1 MKSRLSLPTLPPAP
15 RLSLTDTDRLLDAK
29 KRSIEVEKLE
39 KYILGKKSVE
49 LEIEF
54 GIPRSQLCRAVSK
67 LKKEDTN
74 KNGKIEYSE
83 WVTFYHK
90 HIRDARALF
99 PAFQVLLYQ
108 PQYSC
113 NPPAIIILMFSILQ
127 VIFYIWHSHYISGLV
142 ADPVLASQAPVCSV
156 LIYNPARR

>member
-1 MKSRLSLPTLPPAP
+1 M
-15 RLSLTDTDRLLDAK
+15 
-29 KRSIEVEKLE
+29 
-39 KYILGKKSVE
+39 
-49 LEIEF
+49 
-54 GIPRSQLCRAVSK
+54 SK

-74 KNGKIEYSE
+74 KNGKIGRLPVSSVSSDRVCAEYSE

-127 VIFYIWHSHYISGLV
+127 VISMQLSAAL
-142 ADPVLASQAPVCSV
+142 
-156 LIYNPARR
+156 

>member
-1 MKSRLSLPTLPPAP
+1 MCA
-15 RLSLTDTDRLLDAK
+15 
-29 KRSIEVEKLE
+29 
-39 KYILGKKSVE
+39 
-49 LEIEF
+49 
-54 GIPRSQLCRAVSK
+54 
-67 LKKEDTN
+67 
-74 KNGKIEYSE
+74 EYSE

-127 VIFYIWHSHYISGLV
+127 VGHDF
-142 ADPVLASQAPVCSV
+142 
-156 LIYNPARR
+156 LITRK

>member
-1 MKSRLSLPTLPPAP
+1 M
-15 RLSLTDTDRLLDAK
+15 
-29 KRSIEVEKLE
+29 
-39 KYILGKKSVE
+39 
-49 LEIEF
+49 
-54 GIPRSQLCRAVSK
+54 SK

-74 KNGKIEYSE
+74 KNGKIGRLSASSVSSDRVCAEYSE

-127 VIFYIWHSHYISGLV
+127 VISMQLSAAL
-142 ADPVLASQAPVCSV
+142 
-156 LIYNPARR
+156 

>member
-1 MKSRLSLPTLPPAP
+1 M
-15 RLSLTDTDRLLDAK
+15 
-29 KRSIEVEKLE
+29 
-39 KYILGKKSVE
+39 
-49 LEIEF
+49 
-54 GIPRSQLCRAVSK
+54 SK

-74 KNGKIEYSE
+74 KNGKIGRLPVSSVSSDRVCAEYSE

-127 VIFYIWHSHYISGLV
+127 VISMTLSG
-142 ADPVLASQAPVCSV
+142 S
-156 LIYNPARR
+156 LIIR

>member
-1 MKSRLSLPTLPPAP
+1 M
-15 RLSLTDTDRLLDAK
+15 
-29 KRSIEVEKLE
+29 
-39 KYILGKKSVE
+39 
-49 LEIEF
+49 
-54 GIPRSQLCRAVSK
+54 SK

-74 KNGKIEYSE
+74 KNGKIGRLPASSEDSDHVCAEYSE

-127 VIFYIWHSHYISGLV
+127 VISMQLSAAL
-142 ADPVLASQAPVCSV
+142 
-156 LIYNPARR
+156 

>member
-1 MKSRLSLPTLPPAP
+1 M
-15 RLSLTDTDRLLDAK
+15 
-29 KRSIEVEKLE
+29 
-39 KYILGKKSVE
+39 
-49 LEIEF
+49 
-54 GIPRSQLCRAVSK
+54 SK

-74 KNGKIEYSE
+74 KNGKIGRLPAFSVVSDRVCAEYSE

-127 VIFYIWHSHYISGLV
+127 VISMTLS
-142 ADPVLASQAPVCSV
+142 DS
-156 LIYNPARR
+156 LIVR

>member
-1 MKSRLSLPTLPPAP
+1 MILP
-15 RLSLTDTDRLLDAK
+15 
-29 KRSIEVEKLE
+29 
-39 KYILGKKSVE
+39 G
-49 LEIEF
+49 
-54 GIPRSQLCRAVSK
+54 RAVSK
-67 LKKEDTN
+67 LKKEDIN
-74 KNGKIEYSE
+74 KDGKIDYKE

-127 VIFYIWHSHYISGLV
+127 VISTFYVGH
-142 ADPVLASQAPVCSV
+142 DF
-156 LIYNPARR
+156 LITR

>member
-1 MKSRLSLPTLPPAP
+1 M
-15 RLSLTDTDRLLDAK
+15 
-29 KRSIEVEKLE
+29 
-39 KYILGKKSVE
+39 
-49 LEIEF
+49 
-54 GIPRSQLCRAVSK
+54 SK

-74 KNGKIEYSE
+74 KNGKIGTLPASSVSSDPVCAEYSE

-113 NPPAIIILMFSILQ
+113 NPPAIIILMFSVLQ
-127 VIFYIWHSHYISGLV
+127 VISMTLSG
-142 ADPVLASQAPVCSV
+142 S
-156 LIYNPARR
+156 LIIR

>member
-1 MKSRLSLPTLPPAP
+1 M
-15 RLSLTDTDRLLDAK
+15 
-29 KRSIEVEKLE
+29 
-39 KYILGKKSVE
+39 
-49 LEIEF
+49 
-54 GIPRSQLCRAVSK
+54 SK

-74 KNGKIEYSE
+74 KNGKIGRLPASSVSSDRVCAEYSE

-113 NPPAIIILMFSILQ
+113 NPPAIIILMFSVLQ
-127 VIFYIWHSHYISGLV
+127 VISMTLSG
-142 ADPVLASQAPVCSV
+142 S
-156 LIYNPARR
+156 LIIR